1 MHKDYITVIQQD
13 GRSYWVRN
21 ASVGVDEP
29 QGFWPPPANP
39 ELVPC
44 PEIPDQEDSPCDT
57 LWGVVR
63 RDDAGWYIRRDR
75 CEDGEP
81 GPLAIERSGFC
92 QGEDATEQWWRE
104 ELTPTFVSSHELIYL
119 CPACQDQRGLDL

>member
-1 MHKDYITVIQQD
+1 MRKDYITAIQQD
-13 GRSYWVRN
+13 GKFYWVRN
-21 ASVGVDEP
+21 ASAGLGREEGVL
-29 QGFWPPPANP
+29 WPPPANP

-44 PEIPDQEDSPCDT
+44 QQIPDQEDTPCDT

-63 RDDAGWYIRRDR
+63 RDDAGWYIRRDQ
-75 CEDGEP
+75 CADGEP

-92 QGEDATEQWWRE
+92 QDEDATEQWWDETR
-104 ELTPTFVSSHELIYL
+104 PYELIFL